1 VSVRRNQ
8 ILNTKIENTQTYE
21 LTCFVSVE
29 FDLTVRDEERFS
41 VLENTLLREISKE
54 NVEKV
59 TERWGKK
66 PY

>member
-1 VSVRRNQ
+1 MSVRRNQ